1 MPSLPQLVLTF
12 IVDVYRQNIIELLQ
26 GYDSNPLNS
35 KELVYQTWLEMIKF
49 NTLTHELKKSD
60 FGNKKENTMFSRINQ
75 NDEVLLIQVSHG
87 CEQLHKPFRS
97 VE

>member
-1 MPSLPQLVLTF
+1 LAKIL
-12 IVDVYRQNIIELLQ
+12 ELLQ

-35 KELVYQTWLEMIKF
+35 KEFMHQAWFDMFKLKA
-49 NTLTHELKKSD
+49 LTHELEKLD
-60 FGNKKENTMFSRINQ
+60 FGDKKESTMLLGINQ
-75 NDEVLLIQVSHG
+75 NEEVLLVQISHG